1 MALAGALIAVPAVIG
16 PPAAG
21 LLRDAWSANAVFLA
35 DFALIVVTLVI
46 FVATT
51 REIARPSDSRTG
63 GAGVDPRP
71 AVRHSHFLWSAYA
84 AQFAITVGVGV
95 LVAHLPLVLL
105 NQGETA
111 ARAGYSFAIYA
122 LVSMLVMA
130 SPIGGASDRI
140 GRSVPLIV
148 GLVGV
153 AAGLAVVGTAAGYGG
168 IAIGMAVFG
177 LGYGLVFP
185 AATALVAEA
194 TGAGRRGMAFGVFYA
209 VYSLGVA
216 VGAAGSGQL
225 AGTFENCDG
234 PAVLRGSRRRPGCG
248 SRCGNGQADGK
259 NEVVIPHPNTLALVV
274 EYLATLSK
282 SKPMLNNA
290 CFIDS

>member
-35 DFALIVVTLVI
+35 DFALIAVTLVI

-153 AAGLAVVGTAAGYGG
+153 AAGLAVVGTARRLRRDCHRDGRVRPWLRARIPGSHG
-168 IAIGMAVFG
+168 V
-177 LGYGLVFP
+177 
-185 AATALVAEA
+185 
-194 TGAGRRGMAFGVFYA
+194 GRRGHRRRAPWNGLRRLLCGVF
-209 VYSLGVA
+209 
-216 VGAAGSGQL
+216 AGGGRRCGRQRATSWDL
-225 AGTFENCDG
+225 RECDG

-248 SRCGNGQADGK
+248 SRRGNRQADGK
-259 NEVVIPHPNTLALVV
+259 NEVVTPHT
-274 EYLATLSK
+274 EYTCSR
-282 SKPMLNNA
+282 S
-290 CFIDS
+290 